1 MQKITIA
8 KARKLSNRSEEAYKE
23 LRTNLQFCGK
33 DIKVIGLT
41 SCIPNEGKTSIALN
55 LCIQLAEADKKVLFV
70 DADMR
75 KSVTV
80 GRYRIMGAS
89 YGLSHLLS
97 GVKELDDVLY
107 STNYDGL
114 HIITTGQVP
123 PNPSELLGDDIFKD
137 TIEKLRDVFDYIV
150 IDTPPIGSVTDAA
163 VVSQCCDGMVLVIA
177 QNNISYKFAQDVKG
191 RLEKANAKLLG
202 VILNKVQ
209 KNHANGYYGSYYGRY
224 YGKYYGK
231 YSKYYTD

>member
-1 MQKITIA
+1 MEKITIA
-8 KARKLSNRSEEAYKE
+8 KARKLSNMSEESYKE

-55 LCIQLAEADKKVLFV
+55 LSMQLAEADKKVLFI

-89 YGLSHLLS
+89 FGLSHFLS
-97 GVKELDDVLY
+97 GAKELDDVLY
-107 STNYDGL
+107 STNYNGL
-114 HIITTGQVP
+114 YIITAGQIP
-123 PNPSELLGDDIFKD
+123 PNPSELLGDELFTE
-137 TIEKLRDVFDYIV
+137 TITKLRDEFDYIV

-163 VVSQCCDGMVLVIA
+163 VVSQNCDGMALVIM
-177 QNNISYKFAQDVKG
+177 QNHISYKYAQDVKG
-191 RLEKANAKLLG
+191 RLEKANARILG

-209 KNHANGYYGSYYGRY
+209 KNSGHGYYGGYYGRY

-231 YSKYYTD
+231 YTKYYTD